1 MDAVARCLRP
11 RTSSGIAADLATP
24 TCMLPCTPRR
34 LCSSQPETSGPTWRG
49 SWSFTSI
56 VEEPLSAVDETDKW
70 LVLTTEFGRGLGRRI
85 TAAPAESSTMN
96 QDATILSLFAGI
108 GGFEQAFRRAGYSGD
123 IVAYE
128 NWSSARAVLEKRFPS
143 SQLYSDVKHLPATL
157 HDAEILTAGFPC
169 TDLSPAGRL
178 AGIEGDASGLILGV
192 LQEIQRR
199 QPEWVLLENVPN
211 MLRLKGGAAM
221 TIIGSMLSAA
231 GYQWCYRILDAQHF
245 GLAQRRKRVFLLASR
260 HYDPVKVLFRDYAN
274 TSTSECRSVRL
285 RVKANGF
292 YWTEGNRGVG
302 WGEGVVPTI
311 KGSTTAGIPSAPAVW
326 VHESPIESRFRTPS
340 IESLESLQGFRPG
353 WTNTAPPRDRW
364 KLVGNAVAVPAV
376 EWIAAGLGQYRDLPE
391 VNLPSS
397 LDAKYGWGTAG
408 LSNDGSVRSI
418 RATEGPLTGAL
429 RRTFTLQRLL
439 AERGSNALSVKAALG
454 FSTRLRKSSLR
465 YDHSFMRDL
474 IEYASL

>member
-1 MDAVARCLRP
+1 
-11 RTSSGIAADLATP
+11 
-24 TCMLPCTPRR
+24 
-34 LCSSQPETSGPTWRG
+34 
-49 SWSFTSI
+49 
-56 VEEPLSAVDETDKW
+56 
-70 LVLTTEFGRGLGRRI
+70 
-85 TAAPAESSTMN
+85 MN

-108 GGFEQAFRRAGYSGD
+108 GGFEQAFRRAGYSGN

-128 NWSSARAVLEKRFPS
+128 NWSSARSVLEKRFPS
-143 SQLYSDVKHLPATL
+143 SQLHSDVKHLPPNL

-169 TDLSPAGRL
+169 TDLSSAGRL
-178 AGIEGDASGLILGV
+178 AGIEGDASGLILNV
-192 LQEIQRR
+192 LHQLQRR
-199 QPEWVLLENVPN
+199 QPEWILLENVPN

-221 TIIGSMLSAA
+221 AVIGSMLSTA
-231 GYQWCYRILDAQHF
+231 GYRWCYRILDAQNF

-260 HYDPVKVLFRDYAN
+260 HHDPVKVLFRDYAIIR
-274 TSTSECRSVRL
+274 TSDCPSPRP

-311 KGSTTAGIPSAPAVW
+311 KGSTTTGIPSAPAVW
-326 VHESPIESRFRTPS
+326 LHDSSIESRFRTPS

-353 WTNTAPPRDRW
+353 WTSKAPARDRW

-376 EWIAAGLGQYRDLPE
+376 EWIAMGLGQHRDLPA
-391 VNLPSS
+391 VHLQSG

-408 LSNDGSVRSI
+408 MSNGGIVRSI
-418 RATEGPLTGAL
+418 RATDGPVTGAL

-439 AERGSNALSVKAALG
+439 AERGSNALSVKAAHG

-474 IEYASL
+474 VEYASL